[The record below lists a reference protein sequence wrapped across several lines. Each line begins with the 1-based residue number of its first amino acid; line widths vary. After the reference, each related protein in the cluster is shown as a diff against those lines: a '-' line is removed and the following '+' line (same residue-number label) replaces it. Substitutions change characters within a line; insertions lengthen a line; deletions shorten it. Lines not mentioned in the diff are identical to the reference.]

1 MDFGIM
7 VYQMRANV
15 LELTTTLYISR
26 TLWVIAQKDM
36 KGGDHFQKTPLLNDY
51 ISIRRMN

>member
-7 VYQMRANV
+7 AYQMRANV
-15 LELTTTLYISR
+15 LELTTTLYISH

-36 KGGDHFQKTPLLNDY
+36 EGGDHFQKTPLLNDY